1 MSFSHFSMFYGQRHR
16 PLFST
21 IISRMLV
28 QQAASMDEIVSP
40 SEAKVDF
47 YFWFSVLFLFL
58 CFCFSYYITVQYN
71 ETCFP
76 LKKIRHVFYLLQR
89 IWFH

>member
-1 MSFSHFSMFYGQRHR
+1 MSFSHFSMFYGQWHR

-58 CFCFSYYITVQYN
+58 CFCFS
-71 ETCFP
+71 C
-76 LKKIRHVFYLLQR
+76 LL
-89 IWFH
+89 HHCPV